1 MEQLTLIERRLP
13 HNLEGIA
20 DEALII
26 AFAALFKNIGKLGGH
41 EESLVKAV
49 QVVSKLPH
57 YKPVV
62 VRWFLQFAAL
72 KSSKK

>member
-1 MEQLTLIERRLP
+1 MT
-13 HNLEGIA
+13 

-26 AFAALFKNIGKLGGH
+26 AFAALFKNIGKLGSH

-49 QVVSKLPH
+49 QMISKLPH